1 MSVRKRKW
9 TTKNGAHREAW
20 LVDYVDQN
28 GERRAKTFDKKKDA
42 DAYALKAGSEVRDG
56 LHVVD
61 STSKTVNDVGK
72 LWLTRAQ
79 NELEHGTYLGYE
91 QHLRLHIRPFIGNEK
106 LSRMNM
112 PRIRKF
118 LDALAAGD
126 DSLPEDDLRRE
137 PRSPALVKG
146 VRTSLSSI
154 FSEAKESGYMMQN
167 PLHGMRNKRTT
178 AKGEK
183 RRKKKL
189 RYGVDIPTLEEI
201 NKLIA
206 AAKGRFRPLLITAV
220 FTGLRSSELRGL
232 RWADVDLAKSKLH
245 VTQRADNF
253 HVIGMPKSETSQ
265 RTIPLFPPFVVN
277 ALKEWKLQCPKG
289 EKKLDL
295 VFPNTLGN
303 IEAHGNIIRS
313 GLIPTMLA
321 AGVTIDTG
329 EKDQDGMPIPAPKYT
344 GLHVFRHWFAS
355 WCLNRE
361 KDGGRGLLPARVQK
375 LLGHSTI
382 GLTMDTYG
390 HLFEHKEDEGE
401 LDAVMRSF
409 PALVVNAT

>member
-9 TTKNGAHREAW
+9 TTKSGAHREAW

-42 DAYALKAGSEVRDG
+42 DAYALRAGSEVRDG

-61 STSKTVNDVGK
+61 STSKTVNDVGL

-126 DSLPEDDLRRE
+126 DSLPEGDLRRE
-137 PRSPALVKG
+137 PRSRAMVTG

-154 FSEAKESGYMMQN
+154 FSEAKEGGYMVQN
-167 PLHGMRNKRTT
+167 PLQGMRSKR
-178 AKGEK
+178 AAAMGNK

-201 NKLIA
+201 NKLIV

-232 RWADVDLAKSKLH
+232 RWADVDLSGSKLH
-245 VTQRADNF
+245 ITQRADNF

-265 RTIPLFPPFVVN
+265 RTIPLPARVVN

-329 EKDQDGMPIPAPKYT
+329 EKDENGKPILAPKYT
-344 GLHVFRHWFAS
+344 GLHAFRHWFAS

-361 KDGGRGLLPARVQK
+361 KDGGRGLQPMRVQK
-375 LLGHSTI
+375 LLGHSDI
-382 GLTMDTYG
+382 GLTMNTYG
-390 HLFEHKEDEGE
+390 HLFDHREDENE
-401 LDAVMRSF
+401 LDAAVGALLA
-409 PALVVNAT
+409 PAMSAT

>member
-9 TTKNGAHREAW
+9 TTSKGVQKEAW

-56 LHVVD
+56 VHVVD
-61 STSKTVNDVGK
+61 STSKTVNDVGL
-72 LWLTRAQ
+72 LWLKRAQ
-79 NELEHGTYLGYE
+79 NELEHGTYLQYK
-91 QHLRLHIRPFIGNEK
+91 QHLNLHIKPFIGNEK

-126 DSLPEDDLRRE
+126 DSLPEDDLRRAL
-137 PRSPALVKG
+137 RSPAMVRG

-154 FSEAKESGYMMQN
+154 LSEAKESGYIVVN
-167 PLHGMRNKRTT
+167 PLQGMRSKR
-178 AKGEK
+178 AKADK
-183 RRKKKL
+183 RRKQKL
-189 RYGVDIPTLEEI
+189 QYGVDIPTVDEV

-220 FTGLRSSELRGL
+220 FTGLRASELRGL
-232 RWADVDLAKSKLH
+232 RWADVDMAKSKLT

-265 RTIPLFPPFVVN
+265 RTIPLPAVVVN

-329 EKDQDGMPIPAPKYT
+329 AKDEEGKPVLAPKYT
-344 GLHVFRHWFAS
+344 GLHAFRHWFAS

-361 KDGGRGLLPARVQK
+361 KDGGRGLLPARVQQ

-390 HLFEHKEDEGE
+390 HLFEHKEDKAE
-401 LDAVMRSF
+401 LDDAVSSLLA
-409 PALVVNAT
+409 PAVSAT

>member
-9 TTKNGAHREAW
+9 TTSKGVHKEAW
-20 LVDYVDQN
+20 LVDYVDQH

-42 DAYALKAGSEVRDG
+42 DAYALRAGSEVRDG

-61 STSKTVNDVGK
+61 STSKTVNDVG
-72 LWLTRAQ
+72 LIWLTRAQ
-79 NELEHGTYLGYE
+79 NELEHGTYLQYK
-91 QHLRLHIRPFIGNEK
+91 QHLNLHIKPFIGNDK

-112 PRIRKF
+112 PNIRKF
-118 LDALAAGD
+118 LDALAGGNE
-126 DSLPEDDLRRE
+126 SLPEDDLRRA
-137 PRSPALVKG
+137 PRSPAMVKA

-154 FSEAKESGYMMQN
+154 FSEAKEDGYMAQN
-167 PLHGMRNKRTT
+167 PLQGMRSKRK
-178 AKGEK
+178 KGEK
-183 RRKKKL
+183 RRKQKL
-189 RYGVDIPTLEEI
+189 QYGVDIPTLDEI

-206 AAKGRFRPLLITAV
+206 AATGRFRPLLITAV
-220 FTGLRSSELRGL
+220 FTGLRASELRGL
-232 RWADVDLAKSKLH
+232 RWADVDLAKSRLN

-265 RTIPLFPPFVVN
+265 RTIPLYPPFVVN
-277 ALKEWKLQCPKG
+277 VLKEWKLQCPKG

-295 VFPNTLGN
+295 VFPNTIGN

-321 AGVTIDTG
+321 AGVTVDTG
-329 EKDQDGMPIPAPKYT
+329 EKDENGKPILAPKYT
-344 GLHVFRHWFAS
+344 GLHAFRHWFAS

-361 KDGGRGLLPARVQK
+361 KDGGRGLLPMRVQK

-390 HLFEHKEDEGE
+390 HLFEHKEDDGE
-401 LDAVMRSF
+401 LDTVMRSF
-409 PALVVNAT
+409 PALVVSAT

>member
-9 TTKNGAHREAW
+9 TTSKGVQKEAW
-20 LVDYVDQN
+20 LVDYVDQH

-42 DAYALKAGSEVRDG
+42 DAYALRAGSEVRDG

-61 STSKTVNDVGK
+61 STSKTVNDVGQ

-79 NELEHGTYLGYE
+79 NDLEHGTYLQYK
-91 QHLRLHIRPFIGNEK
+91 QHLNLHIKPFIGNEK
-106 LSRMNM
+106 LSRMGM
-112 PRIRKF
+112 PRIRKY
-118 LDALAAGD
+118 LDDLAAGD
-126 DSLPEDDLRRE
+126 PSLPEDDLRRA
-137 PRSPALVKG
+137 PRSPAMVSA

-154 FSEAKESGYMMQN
+154 FSEAKESGHMVQN
-167 PLHGMRNKRTT
+167 PLQGMRSKRK
-178 AKGEK
+178 KGEK
-183 RRKKKL
+183 RRKTKL
-189 RYGVDIPTLEEI
+189 QVGVDIPTLGEI

-206 AAKGRFRPLLITAV
+206 AATGRFRPLLITAV

-232 RWADVDLAKSKLH
+232 RWADVDLAKSKLT

-265 RTIPLFPPFVVN
+265 RTIPLPAVVVN

-313 GLIPTMLA
+313 GLIPTMFA
-321 AGVTIDTG
+321 AGVTIETS
-329 EKDQDGMPIPAPKYT
+329 EKDEQGKPVLAPKYT
-344 GLHVFRHWFAS
+344 GLHAFRHWFAS

-361 KDGGRGLLPARVQK
+361 KDGGRGLLPARVQQ

-390 HLFEHKEDEGE
+390 HLFEHKEDKAE
-401 LDAVMRSF
+401 LDDAVSSLLA
-409 PALVVNAT
+409 PVVSAT